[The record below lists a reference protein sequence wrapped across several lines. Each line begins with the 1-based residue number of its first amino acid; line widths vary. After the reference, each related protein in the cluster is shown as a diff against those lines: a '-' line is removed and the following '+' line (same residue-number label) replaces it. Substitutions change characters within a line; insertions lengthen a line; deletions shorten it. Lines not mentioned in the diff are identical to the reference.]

1 MHTAVIFHDEK
12 ASFKKDQV
20 REMELA
26 LWLRA
31 LIARAQ
37 DLGLAAS
44 TYLLAQKHLLSPVPK
59 YLMPPSG
66 LRQQT

>member
-20 REMELA
+20 REQELA

-31 LIARAQ
+31 LIVRAQ

-44 TYLLAQKHLLSPVPK
+44 TYLLAQKHL
-59 YLMPPSG
+59 
-66 LRQQT
+66 